1 MTAAMATTLTR
12 TVRRR
17 LLTLRRTIR
26 KKTTVRIPP
35 AKKATM
41 LAAENRNC
49 TVGFTCLSD
58 ARNPAVIAMLKAE
71 AHVASRSK
79 SRASFELLANA
90 GNLLP
95 FTGHHI
101 TD

>member
-1 MTAAMATTLTR
+1 
-12 TVRRR
+12 
-17 LLTLRRTIR
+17 
-26 KKTTVRIPP
+26 
-35 AKKATM
+35 M

-101 TD
+101 TDLAGVQNSVRVEHATKFAHYSHLSLTGELR